1 MVDQTSPRKKYCPSC
16 GGYVTAY
23 TMMTGGGEIERCEVC
38 SATLEDSTAPPP
50 VEPLDNVIVVE
61 DTALLREIISDIL
74 KNHRMTK
81 NVVNCVNGSNFL
93 SAFTGM
99 LLKNSKVG
107 LVILDVNM
115 PIMNGANAAIA
126 MRAVERAFSLG
137 RPVPILFF
145 TVKQCDEQFRK
156 LLKFCSPAMY
166 INKGQS
172 ATPLQMQERVD
183 KVVVQLLKEREREES
198 LW

>member
-1 MVDQTSPRKKYCPSC
+1 MEATSPHQKYCPSC
-16 GGYVTAY
+16 GGYVTTYAM
-23 TMMTGGGEIERCEVC
+23 TTGGGEVDRCEVC
-38 SATLEDSTAPPP
+38 SAALEDQAAAPAL
-50 VEPLDNVIVVE
+50 EPLENVIVVE
-61 DTALLREIISDIL
+61 DTALLREILADIL
-74 KNHRMTK
+74 KNKQMTRH
-81 NVVNCVNGSNFL
+81 VVNCVNGSNFL
-93 SAFTGM
+93 STFTAM

-126 MRAVERAFSLG
+126 MRAVERAFGLG
-137 RPVPILFF
+137 QPVPILFF

-172 ATPLQMQERVD
+172 ATPLEMQERVD
-183 KVVVQLLKEREREES
+183 KVVIQLLKERERGES